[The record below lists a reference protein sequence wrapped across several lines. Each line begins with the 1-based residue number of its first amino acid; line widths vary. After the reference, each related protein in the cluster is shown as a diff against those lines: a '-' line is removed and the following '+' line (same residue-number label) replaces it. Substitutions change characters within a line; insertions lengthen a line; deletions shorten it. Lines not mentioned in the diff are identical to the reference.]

1 MSTPSTRGELDAITE
16 AKCLSML
23 VALQLG
29 ARQRGLFFEFTSE
42 SARLVHI
49 GRVGVTVAPMYAS
62 SESGRP
68 EAGRITLSVHGIWKP
83 GGLTRAIRTKAFTEP
98 RDPCKGINVARV
110 LDRVQAVIAC
120 REALEAQP

>member
-1 MSTPSTRGELDAITE
+1 MSTPPTKDELDSVTE

-29 ARQRGLFFEFTSE
+29 SRDRGLSFEFSSDST
-42 SARLVHI
+42 RLVHI

-62 SESGRP
+62 SDPGRP
-68 EAGRITLSVHGIWKP
+68 EAGRITVSVHGIWKP
-83 GGLTRAIRTKAFTEP
+83 GGLTRAICTKAFTEP
-98 RDPCKGINVARV
+98 RDPRKGINVAKV

-120 REALEAQP
+120 REALEAHQ